1 MILSSR
7 KLKEIQQVE
16 QKKMALAQ
24 RQVKEAAEQ
33 EAGKRLQEV
42 MIGGDGKRLL
52 SEGEV
57 GETGAGLSKRQLK
70 KLKKAEVRSLSKTT
84 EAGVR
89 LCEGQGCGNPCSLQV
104 TCLSSI

>member
-1 MILSSR
+1 MTLSSR

-16 QKKMALAQ
+16 QKRTALAQ

-33 EAGKRLQEV
+33 EAGKRL
-42 MIGGDGKRLL
+42 L
-52 SEGEV
+52 SEGEGGEV
-57 GETGAGLSKRQLK
+57 GAGAGLSKRQLK

-89 LCEGQGCGNPCSLQV
+89 LCEGQGCGNPCSLKV
-104 TCLSSI
+104 AS

>member
-1 MILSSR
+1 MMLLPR

-16 QKKMALAQ
+16 QKRTALAQ

-33 EAGKRLQEV
+33 EAGKRL
-42 MIGGDGKRLL
+42 L
-52 SEGEV
+52 SEGEG
-57 GETGAGLSKRQLK
+57 GEVAAGLSKRQLK

-89 LCEGQGCGNPCSLQV
+89 LCEGQGCGNPCSLKV
-104 TCLSSI
+104 TS